1 VVATGAVATTPAMRT
16 ARRLRVPVLVAL
28 ALAITA
34 LGPSG
39 ARPRPAGASLR
50 AEEAAMPGTGVGMYT
65 DDSVAHQ
72 VSSFTINPKMVSCGV
87 GTVAPGGEFSGPFA
101 MLMYSTRMDSYV
113 VDQQAGEIRATGR
126 MRSITKVNNAVVED
140 AEHDF
145 LAIAAAA
152 VPDGGFQQ
160 AVHAGGDRFDIH
172 FSTPF
177 WDQYNPMCSPSTV
190 AAGKCRF
197 GGELLMGHV
206 FLPR

>member
-1 VVATGAVATTPAMRT
+1 MPT
-16 ARRLRVPVLVAL
+16 ARRLGLPVLVLL
-28 ALAITA
+28 ALSFAA
-34 LGPSG
+34 FGPAG

-50 AEEAAMPGTGVGMYT
+50 DEEAAMPGTGVGMYT

-87 GTVAPGGEFSGPFA
+87 GTIAPGGEFSGPFA
-101 MLMYSTRMDSYV
+101 MLMYSTRIDSYA
-113 VDQQAGEIRATGR
+113 VDTQAGEIRATGR

-140 AEHDF
+140 TEHDF
-145 LAIAAAA
+145 LAVAAAA
-152 VPDGGFQQ
+152 VPHGGFAQ
-160 AVHAGGDRFDIH
+160 AAHAGGDRFDIH

-206 FLPR
+206 FVPH